1 MPRSI
6 VEVEVSYFRPETRS
20 VREKRK
26 VTKRVNGRWVTTY
39 EYKTV
44 KKTVQVAYSRVLP
57 VTPEAIQ
64 VGYSRTFDDR
74 ATLVQRTYSKPGAMQ
89 LREIRLE
96 SFLTSDTDFD
106 FTQRT
111 VLHDPV
117 ELAKWFE
124 QRVLNTT
131 FPVRVR
137 IRALGISGF
146 FHLREFRYE
155 TEAATS
161 DLPYTMIFKERALP
175 SVSAKTFS

>member
-1 MPRSI
+1 MPRST
-6 VEVEVSYFRPETRS
+6 VEVEVTYFRPETRS
-20 VREKRK
+20 VREKVK
-26 VTKRVNGRWVTTY
+26 VQKTVNGKRVNIF
-39 EYKTV
+39 EDKLV
-44 KKTVQVAYSRVLP
+44 KKTTQVGYSRVLP

-64 VGYSRTFDDR
+64 ISYGRSFDDR
-74 ATLVQRTYSKPGAMQ
+74 ATLMQRTYSKPGAMQ

-96 SFLTSDTDFD
+96 SFLTADTDYD

-117 ELAKWFE
+117 QLAKWFE

-137 IRALGISGF
+137 IRTLGISGF

-161 DLPYTMIFKERALP
+161 DLPYMMIFKERALP